1 MRSTWQCSRIVN
13 GRRPTSNFANMLMS
27 LKARRQPLK
36 VKRPLSTSRDP
47 MECNLKSVPS
57 FPTPSCFILW
67 SMLCAAGYFDQRKKS
82 PTQKTGE
89 ARLSSDRSGSVN
101 DVRKTRSAVRSVKQ
115 SDSNRRRKSLGLSS
129 LVTVSITVMGRSH
142 RPRGRDKTALS
153 RRVGGV
159 NKPLRIGANQAQAD
173 QGRLRPYRTTLR
185 AYKNS

>member
-1 MRSTWQCSRIVN
+1 
-13 GRRPTSNFANMLMS
+13 ML
-27 LKARRQPLK
+27 KK
-36 VKRPLSTSRDP
+36 VKDQGYKVNTATGESQAALCRHQEIRRINTI
-47 MECNLKSVPS
+47 LKLQGVRIPCVPS
-57 FPTPSCFILW
+57 FPHIFCFILW
-67 SMLCAAGYFDQRKKS
+67 LMLCAAGYFDQRKKS

-89 ARLSSDRSGSVN
+89 ACLSSDRSGSVN